1 MAEALVALSNFAC
14 EGAQLKFVIICS
26 VFFQS
31 VGECSSASWKDPMI
45 IFFKARR
52 AKRCTIESMHMI
64 LSGHSSIRTRTGGRS
79 KKKFRVSL
87 SCWLK

>member
-31 VGECSSASWKDPMI
+31 VGECSSVSWKDPII
-45 IFFKARR
+45 IFLRR
-52 AKRCTIESMHMI
+52 EE
-64 LSGHSSIRTRTGGRS
+64 LSD
-79 KKKFRVSL
+79 VL
-87 SCWLK
+87 LKVFI